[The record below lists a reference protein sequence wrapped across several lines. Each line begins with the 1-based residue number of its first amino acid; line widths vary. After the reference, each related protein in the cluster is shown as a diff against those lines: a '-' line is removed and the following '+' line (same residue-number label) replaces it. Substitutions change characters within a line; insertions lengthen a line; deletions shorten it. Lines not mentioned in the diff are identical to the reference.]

1 MKNAQKKTYNNL
13 RNGPGWISARVQSSD
28 FSLIRLPKRLFFLM
42 LLGIPC
48 SFLSCFLFDFQIAQN
63 VVTPI
68 AESLHSKGFP
78 VLLAQ
83 IFADFCAEIPDKS
96 ISIL

>member
-1 MKNAQKKTYNNL
+1 MIAVCAGIVASRGVFQKVY
-13 RNGPGWISARVQSSD
+13 
-28 FSLIRLPKRLFFLM
+28 RLPKWLFFLM

-96 ISIL
+96 IFIL

>member
-1 MKNAQKKTYNNL
+1 MKNARKKTYNNL

-83 IFADFCAEIPDKS
+83 IFADFCAENPDKS

>member
-1 MKNAQKKTYNNL
+1 M
-13 RNGPGWISARVQSSD
+13 QSSD

-48 SFLSCFLFDFQIAQN
+48 AFLSGFLFDFQIAQN

-68 AESLHSKGFP
+68 AES
-78 VLLAQ
+78 
-83 IFADFCAEIPDKS
+83 
-96 ISIL
+96 